1 MQERIGGGA
10 AAQSDG
16 AAKLVL
22 VDRPDHRQREK
33 ASIVIRAVGA
43 VMDALV
49 KRPAGAVVTIP
60 KEVSHTSG
68 AHEAVAAAP
77 PVSNTQD
84 IHGEINNAVMNEK
97 KLAR

>member
-1 MQERIGGGA
+1 
-10 AAQSDG
+10 
-16 AAKLVL
+16 
-22 VDRPDHRQREK
+22 
-33 ASIVIRAVGA
+33 
-43 VMDALV
+43 MDAMV

-97 KLAR
+97 QDLKSTRSANQFCSVLVPQCCSGFVLQRHGATVF